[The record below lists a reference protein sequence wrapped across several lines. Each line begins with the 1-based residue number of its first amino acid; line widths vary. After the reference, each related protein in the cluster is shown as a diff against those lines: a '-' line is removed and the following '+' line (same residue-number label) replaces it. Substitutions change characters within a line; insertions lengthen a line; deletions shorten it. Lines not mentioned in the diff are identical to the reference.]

1 VPGQVFLAGEGH
13 GNNDNLGFLSLGLV
27 HGADPGAGGQF
38 FLEQIH
44 LHVVGRH
51 DENVIQGHRLD
62 IACFGAVGLLF
73 QPWDQLPDQF
83 GLLDAGLG
91 AGIMMTGNESD
102 PGFREDE
109 IIGALEHQAL
119 AGTMCFR
126 RQAAVIGHFG
136 NEPGDVRMHPKGFG
150 QKNSPVFR
158 VRQQPYK
165 HYTDVD
171 EVINKI
177 NSAIDEKKCID
188 ISYFAVSRKTTSP
201 RRVAPYN
208 IWFAYGTFYMTG
220 LCHMRHEI
228 RTFACDRIRDIAL
241 SDEPFTPPDDF
252 EIDGYLQSSFGVF
265 HGRMTRV
272 KIWFSPEAAMHIK
285 ERQWHDSQEIQDQP
299 DGSIIFS
306 AETAGIHDI
315 RIWVLSWGAKARVLA
330 PESLKEMIKSE
341 IEVLNR
347 LYE

>member
-1 VPGQVFLAGEGH
+1 MSMARLLARDRATLSRFLLKRKSMCRDRYSWLEKVMETMTTSAS
-13 GNNDNLGFLSLGLV
+13 LSLGLV

-201 RRVAPYN
+201 RRVAL
-208 IWFAYGTFYMTG
+208 ITSG
-220 LCHMRHEI
+220 L
-228 RTFACDRIRDIAL
+228 
-241 SDEPFTPPDDF
+241 P
-252 EIDGYLQSSFGVF
+252 
-265 HGRMTRV
+265 
-272 KIWFSPEAAMHIK
+272 
-285 ERQWHDSQEIQDQP
+285 
-299 DGSIIFS
+299 
-306 AETAGIHDI
+306 TAP
-315 RIWVLSWGAKARVLA
+315 ST
-330 PESLKEMIKSE
+330 
-341 IEVLNR
+341 
-347 LYE
+347 